1 VSGDPAS
8 DGDARGVGDATGSE
22 TAGDATGSETT
33 PDATGS
39 ETAADATGSETTPDA
54 TGSETA
60 ADATTL
66 DATDTDGPLAL
77 SRQYLRAVRADEPT
91 AAVRDS
97 LAALPEDSVAA
108 LSESAAT
115 AFWLNVYNAA
125 TQTLLTDRP
134 ALYDSRVRFFR
145 ADAVTV
151 AGAALSLDDVE
162 HGLLRG
168 RSKYGLGYL
177 PRLLR
182 SGFERRQSLSTPD
195 PRLHFALNCG
205 AASCPPVATYSADV
219 DRELDLAA
227 EGYLAATVDH
237 DPEAGVVRVPAVCR
251 WFRGDFGGPSGVRA
265 MLREYDL
272 LPAEAT
278 PEVAYLDWDWSR
290 TRPSFREL

>member
-1 VSGDPAS
+1 MSGDLDP
-8 DGDARGVGDATGSE
+8 DGDAGSVANATADGLDSAAPADDTATDAPAND
-22 TAGDATGSETT
+22 TAT
-33 PDATGS
+33 
-39 ETAADATGSETTPDA
+39 
-54 TGSETA
+54 
-60 ADATTL
+60 
-66 DATDTDGPLAL
+66 DATDTDDLLAL
-77 SRQYLRAVRADEPT
+77 SRQYLRAVRADEPV

-97 LAALPEDSVAA
+97 LATLPEDA
-108 LSESAAT
+108 LASLSGPAAT

-134 ALYDSRVRFFR
+134 ALYDSRLRFFR

-151 AGAALSLDDVE
+151 AGTALSLDDVE

-182 SGFERRQSLSTPD
+182 WGFERRHSLSNPD

-227 EGYLAATVDH
+227 EGYLAATVEH

-278 PEVAYLDWDWSR
+278 PNVAYLDWDWSR